1 MSPRAQA
8 SGDGS
13 PTVALLAAGPKWR
26 SFTDPLS
33 REGHV
38 ERGQAG
44 DRDPPPPGPALRW
57 ARPSGASR
65 PS

>member
-44 DRDPPPPGPALRW
+44 DRDPPPPRTCPQVGKAIRRI
-57 ARPSGASR
+57 AT
-65 PS
+65 